1 MGLGEETAAGSGE
14 AAGAAVSAGTA
25 SLSSSTGGEGAGI
38 SPGSS
43 IRKTEAR
50 IQASG
55 CIPYQALQ
63 QNTRSSAAARNRL
76 MGPSPVFVCRHYK
89 GFFSKFQPL
98 FRALFLEKQTGVKR
112 DGRIRNERLRKN
124 GSSCPRIENR
134 RAPHPSSALRG
145 TADGRGIPTR
155 GENATIA
162 ALLSPCGEGAMKAR
176 SQKETAVSDAKNSP
190 KRGSFFDR
198 SIWIR
203 GRWTCSPER
212 SGPRTLRARPRWSRR
227 SSPRI
232 HGTGTGRSLRGSACR

>member
-14 AAGAAVSAGTA
+14 AAGAAVSAGA
-25 SLSSSTGGEGAGI
+25 DSLCSPTGGEGPGV

-98 FRALFLEKQTGVKR
+98 FRALFLGKQTGVKR

-134 RAPHPSSALRG
+134 RAPHPSSAWRG
-145 TADGRGIPTR
+145 TADATFPFEGKALGGCLRHPDTR
-155 GENATIA
+155 GKNDVRSSAQP
-162 ALLSPCGEGAMKAR
+162 LRRGSHEGAITER
-176 SQKETAVSDAKNSP
+176 NG
-190 KRGSFFDR
+190 GS
-198 SIWIR
+198 
-203 GRWTCSPER
+203 
-212 SGPRTLRARPRWSRR
+212 
-227 SSPRI
+227 
-232 HGTGTGRSLRGSACR
+232 